1 MKKIDKETLK
11 EIAYSLCFDMSEEEY
26 DKLLKEFD
34 TINEQINLLSQ
45 VDGID
50 EVTPVSFP
58 YEVSATDLREDE
70 VDEELTQE
78 EALLNSEDKEKGM
91 IKVPKVVK

>member
-11 EIAYSLCFDMSEEEY
+11 EIAHSLCFDMNEEEY
-26 DKLLKEFD
+26 DRLLKEFD
-34 TINEQINLLSQ
+34 VINEQINLLSQ

-58 YEVSATDLREDE
+58 YEVSINELREDE

-78 EALLNSEDKEKGM
+78 ETLLNSADKEKGM